1 MRDGLRQGLRH
12 RRSLT
17 VDASLAV
24 PRLPAAFG
32 AFAGMPDVFATAY
45 LVALVE
51 DTCIEALAP
60 YVEGHE
66 RTVGTHVDVSHRAA
80 TPVGMRVTA
89 EVELTAIEG
98 RRLRFQVE
106 CRDEREVIG
115 AGTHERAVVDATRF
129 LAGALAKR
137 G

>member
-1 MRDGLRQGLRH
+1 M
-12 RRSLT
+12 T
-17 VDASLAV
+17 VDSSLAV
-24 PRLPAAFG
+24 PQLPAAFG
-32 AFAGMPDVFATAY
+32 GFAGMPDVFATAY

-60 YVEGHE
+60 YVEAHE

-115 AGTHERAVVDATRF
+115 AGTHARAAVDATR
-129 LAGALAKR
+129 LAAGR

>member
-1 MRDGLRQGLRH
+1 MTAVRYVD
-12 RRSLT
+12 LT
-17 VDASLAV
+17 SPQLA
-24 PRLPAAFG
+24 AAFG
-32 AFAGMPDVFATAY
+32 GFAGMPDVFATAY

-60 YVEGHE
+60 YVEAHE